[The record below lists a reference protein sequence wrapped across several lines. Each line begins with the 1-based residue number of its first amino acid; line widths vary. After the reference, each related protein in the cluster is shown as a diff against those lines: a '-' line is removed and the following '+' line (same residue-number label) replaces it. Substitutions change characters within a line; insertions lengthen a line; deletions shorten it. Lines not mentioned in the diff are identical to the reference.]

1 MPDKALIV
9 SFNCGKFFGSYI
21 FLLMSEILHKVKE
34 KAYKYNNSSGMIS
47 HNKVFVNYN
56 CTQRRKV

>member
-21 FLLMSEILHKVKE
+21 FFLMSEILHKVKE

-47 HNKVFVNYN
+47 HIESFVN
-56 CTQRRKV
+56 